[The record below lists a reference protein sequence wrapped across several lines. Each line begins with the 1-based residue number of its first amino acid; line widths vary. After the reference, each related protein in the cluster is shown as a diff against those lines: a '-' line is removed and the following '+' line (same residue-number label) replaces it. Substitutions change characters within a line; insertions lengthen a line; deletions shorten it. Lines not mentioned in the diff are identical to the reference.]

1 VRTGT
6 LAIAA
11 AALALVVGG
20 CGGSGHPA
28 SVTSTSATGLAGE
41 PAAQILAAAEKAID
55 HVHSFHLQGSSTLP
69 SGPLTVSGD
78 FVLPGKAA
86 VVEHVATGPI
96 DLRLIGATLYFRSP
110 RSFYVAEGA
119 KGATLTALAG
129 HWVSATPS
137 QLPTIGNLI
146 ALTKPAILGRCL
158 LGQRLGTLSVD
169 GETTLAGRRAV
180 VLADAGDLPGS
191 APGRLYVAAS
201 GSPLPLETTTTGPY
215 RAGGKTDAACGE
227 DSTTPTTTGGKDV
240 LSHFNEAVTIA
251 APAGA
256 VSLASIG
263 QPARATSGIAAAAV
277 RTAQTKLGPV
287 GYRVT
292 GSGPPLVLITGYGG
306 TMESWD
312 PRFVNALAKTH
323 RVVIFDN
330 AGIGRT
336 RALPAPLTID
346 AMADQ
351 TSALIDAL
359 GLGRT
364 DVLGWSMGGMIAE
377 ALAIRHP
384 AQVRRLVLCATFPG
398 TGTIVRPTQ
407 AAINAIKTG
416 DEQQVL
422 ADLFP
427 AGQTAAQNAF
437 LAAVS
442 TYPSAS
448 GSSAATTAAQSSA
461 IITWWDGTDP
471 AGKRTADISAPTLV
485 ADGTVD
491 RLDPVSNSHA
501 LAKLIAGAKL
511 VLYPGAGH
519 AFLFQD
525 ESAFLPVV
533 ESFLG

>member
-1 VRTGT
+1 MTTGK

-11 AALALVVGG
+11 CALALAAGG
-20 CGGSGHPA
+20 CGGGGHRAA
-28 SVTSTSATGLAGE
+28 STSSSATGLAAE
-41 PAAQILAAAEKAID
+41 PAAQILAAAETAID
-55 HVHSFHLQGSSTLP
+55 HVHSFHLQASSTFA
-69 SGPLTVSGD
+69 SGAVTVTGD
-78 FVLPGKAA
+78 FALPGKAA
-86 VVEHVATGPI
+86 VVERLAAGPI
-96 DLRLIGATLYFRSP
+96 DLRLIGDTLYFRSP
-110 RSFYVAEGA
+110 RSYYAAEGV

-146 ALTKPAILGRCL
+146 ALTNPAILGRCL

-169 GETTLAGRRAV
+169 GETTLDGRRAV
-180 VLADAGDLPGS
+180 VLVDAGDLPGS

-201 GSPLPLETTTTGPY
+201 GPPLPLETTSTGAF
-215 RAGGKTDAACGE
+215 RSGGKTDAACGVA
-227 DSTTPTTTGGKDV
+227 STTPTTTGGTDV
-240 LSHFNEAVTIA
+240 ISRFNEAITIS

-256 VSLASIG
+256 VSIG
-263 QPARATSGIAAAAV
+263 SLSQPSHATTGIAAVAV
-277 RTAQTKLGPV
+277 RTAQTRLGPV
-287 GYRVT
+287 GYRAI
-292 GSGPPLVLITGYGG
+292 GSGPPVVLITGYGG

-312 PRFVNALAKTH
+312 PRFVNALAKSH

-330 AGIGRT
+330 AGIGET

-359 GLGRT
+359 GLGRA

-384 AQVRRLVLCATFPG
+384 AQVRRLVLCATFAG
-398 TGTIVRPTQ
+398 TGGVVRPSQ
-407 AAINAIKTG
+407 AAINAIKAGT
-416 DEQQVL
+416 EQEVM

-442 TYPSAS
+442 SYPSAS
-448 GSSAATTAAQSSA
+448 ATPAAITAAQSNA
-461 IITWWDGTDP
+461 IIAWWDGADP
-471 AGKRTADISAPTLV
+471 AGKRTAAIAVPTLV

-501 LAKLIAGAKL
+501 LAKLIAGARL

>member
-1 VRTGT
+1 VKTGT
-6 LAIAA
+6 PAIAA
-11 AALALVVGG
+11 CALALAVGG
-20 CGGSGHPA
+20 CGGAGHPA
-28 SVTSTSATGLAGE
+28 SSTSTSAAGLAGE
-41 PAAQILAAAEKAID
+41 PAAQILAAAETAID
-55 HVHSFHLQGSSTLP
+55 HVRSFHLQGSSPLA
-69 SGPLTVSGD
+69 SGAVTVAAD
-78 FVLPGKAA
+78 IVLPGKAA
-86 VVEHVATGPI
+86 VVERLPVGPI

-110 RSFYVAEGA
+110 RSYYAAEGV

-137 QLPTIGNLI
+137 QLPTIGSLL
-146 ALTKPAILGRCL
+146 ALTNPAILGRCL
-158 LGQRLGTLSVD
+158 LGQHLGTLSVG

-180 VLADAGDLPGS
+180 VLVDAGDLPGS

-201 GSPLPLETTTTGPY
+201 GPPLPLETTTTGPF
-215 RAGGKTDAACGE
+215 RSGGRTDAAC
-227 DSTTPTTTGGKDV
+227 DVASTTPTTTGGTDV
-240 LSHFNEAVTIA
+240 ISRINEAITIS
-251 APAGA
+251 APPGA
-256 VSLASIG
+256 VSLASLA
-263 QPARATSGIAAAAV
+263 QPTHAATGIAAVAV
-277 RTAQTKLGPV
+277 RTAQTRLGPV
-287 GYRVT
+287 GYRVI

-312 PRFVNALAKTH
+312 PRFVDALAKSH

-330 AGIGRT
+330 AGVGET

-359 GLGRT
+359 GLGRA

-384 AQVRRLVLCATFPG
+384 AQVLRLVLCATFPG
-398 TGTIVRPTQ
+398 TGKVVQPSQ
-407 AAINAIKTG
+407 AAIDAIKND
-416 DEQQVL
+416 DEQQVM

-442 TYPSAS
+442 SYPSAPAAP
-448 GSSAATTAAQSSA
+448 AATTAAQSSA
-461 IITWWDGTDP
+461 IIAWWDGTDP
-471 AGKRTADISAPTLV
+471 AGKRTAEISVPTLV

-501 LAKLIAGAKL
+501 LAKLIAGARL

-525 ESAFLPVV
+525 ESAFLPVI